1 MFELHHK
8 VKIKNN
14 RFTTKNLSEGQKKRL
29 ALIISILENKDIYL
43 FDEWAAN
50 QDPQFKEVFY
60 KEVLPMLQDMNKT
73 LIVITHDEKYFTM
86 ADRVLKLR
94 DGKITRQETA

>member
-1 MFELHHK
+1 
-8 VKIKNN
+8 
-14 RFTTKNLSEGQKKRL
+14 
-29 ALIISILENKDIYL
+29 
-43 FDEWAAN
+43 
-50 QDPQFKEVFY
+50 
-60 KEVLPMLQDMNKT
+60 MNKT